1 MKAKHLLALLP
12 LPFVFVSCENPAD
25 KTESATVTDAV
36 EVPATTSAPAQGAVT
51 YSLLPE
57 SEIHFVGSKVTGS
70 HNGGFKTFTGAFTV
84 ADGKLVGTGQKV
96 EIQMDSIWSD
106 NDNLTGHLKN
116 EDFFNVEKHPTS
128 TFELTGLEAGEGEGT
143 YKVSGN
149 LTILGNTRNLS
160 FPATATMSGDK
171 VSIQAKFDINR
182 TDWGITYAGKTDDL
196 IRNEVVIELK
206 LVAAPQSTPEA

>member
-1 MKAKHLLALLP
+1 MKAKHLLILLP
-12 LPFVFVSCENPAD
+12 LSIVFVSCDNPAD

-36 EVPATTSAPAQGAVT
+36 ETPATTAAPAQGGVT
-51 YSLLPE
+51 YALQPE

-70 HNGGFKTFTGAFTV
+70 HNGGFKTFTGTFTV
-84 ADGKLVGTGQKV
+84 ADGKLVGTGQKI

-128 TFELTGLEAGEGEGT
+128 TFELTGLEAGEGEGA

-149 LTILGNTRNLS
+149 LTILGNTRNLT
-160 FPATATMSGDK
+160 FPATAKMDGEKAT
-171 VSIQAKFDINR
+171 IHAKFDINR
-182 TDWGITYAGKTDDL
+182 TDWGITYAGKADDL

-206 LVAAPQSTPEA
+206 LVAAPQA